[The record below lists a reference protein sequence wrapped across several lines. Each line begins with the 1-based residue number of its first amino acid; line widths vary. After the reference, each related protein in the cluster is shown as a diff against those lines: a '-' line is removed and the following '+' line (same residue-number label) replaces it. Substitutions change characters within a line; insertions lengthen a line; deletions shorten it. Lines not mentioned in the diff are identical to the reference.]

1 MSTTQPANLGE
12 STELAKG
19 FFDHDARVN
28 PYPLYRELRERGPIH
43 WTPQGWLVVNYEG
56 CLSGLTDGR
65 LSTFPDVRKIDPKV
79 FSDGGASPLLEL
91 LSKILLFTEGDAHS
105 RLRNLLAKA
114 FAPRSLTQYQ
124 PTMEQLASD
133 VINAAVEKAGS
144 ARQFDF
150 AKEIAEVIPVLML
163 CAIVGVPAEDA
174 ENYVRWSNGIVPQA
188 EGMVFSEERFETA
201 KRSARDF
208 VEYSEALIDDRRAS
222 PHQDLLSEMVFAQEE
237 GDRLTREEL
246 VGILLTLIIAGSE
259 TTISAL
265 GNSVIALDGYP
276 EHRERL
282 AHDGAILKGAVE
294 ELLRFDGPG
303 QAMPRTALEDLEFCG
318 AHVEALDTVFVG
330 IGAGNHDPLRFP
342 DPERLD
348 FERENLPGLGFGYGT
363 HFCLGAALVRLEMQV
378 ILPML
383 YQRLPSMAVTDD
395 IEWKETF
402 RIRGPQRLVVT
413 W

>member
-12 STELAKG
+12 STDLAKE
-19 FFDHDARVN
+19 FFDHDTRVN
-28 PYPLYRELRERGPIH
+28 PYPLYRKLRDQGPIH
-43 WTPQGWLVVNYEG
+43 STPQGWLMVDYEG
-56 CLSGLTDGR
+56 CLTGLTDAR
-65 LSTFPDVRKIDPKV
+65 LTTFPDVRKIDPKV
-79 FSDGGASPLLEL
+79 FSDGEASPLIEL
-91 LSKILLFTEGDAHS
+91 LSKILLFAEGEPHS
-105 RLRNLLAKA
+105 RLRTLLAKA

-124 PTMEQLASD
+124 PTIERLASD

-144 ARQFDF
+144 ARQFDL
-150 AKEIAEVIPVLML
+150 AREIAEVIPVLML
-163 CAIVGVPAEDA
+163 CAIVGVPVEDA
-174 ENYVRWSNGIVPQA
+174 ESYVRWSNGIVPQA
-188 EGMVFSEERFETA
+188 EAMMFSEERFETA
-201 KRSARDF
+201 KQSARDF

-222 PHQDLLSEMVFAQEE
+222 PHQDLLTDMVFAQED
-237 GDRLTREEL
+237 GDRLTRAEL

-259 TTISAL
+259 TMTSAL
-265 GNSVIALDGYP
+265 GNAVVALDGHP

-282 AHDGAILKGAVE
+282 AHDGAFRKSAVE

-303 QAMPRTALEDLEFCG
+303 QAMVRTALEDFELCG
-318 AHVEALDTVFVG
+318 APVQAGDSVFVG

-342 DPERLD
+342 DPERLNFTRD
-348 FERENLPGLGFGYGT
+348 NLPGLGFGYGT
-363 HFCLGAALVRLEMQV
+363 HYCLGAALVRLEMQV

-395 IEWKETF
+395 VEWKETL